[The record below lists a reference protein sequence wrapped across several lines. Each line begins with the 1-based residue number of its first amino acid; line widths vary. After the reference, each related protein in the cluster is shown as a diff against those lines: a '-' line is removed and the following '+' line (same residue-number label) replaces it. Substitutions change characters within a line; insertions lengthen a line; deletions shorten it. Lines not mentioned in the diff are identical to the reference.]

1 MTEANS
7 PEPLEVLPMP
17 PGAIELP
24 GGPAHRSIRA
34 MAIAALKQVLALNHP
49 GLPFGPQVAA
59 EEEGRLLSLNRFAI
73 QLATGGIGADLIPV
87 DQAPWAVASSA
98 PQLLLAAQVDEE
110 NDVVAF
116 NGVLTGAEF
125 VALANAAD
133 RNGQA
138 VLLEPSAF
146 KGGLDRLLTL
156 VQLLEPEAIPR
167 LALGSLPVAGAD
179 SLASIMGRSV
189 VAVADWL
196 TGLIDDTLSTLGA
209 TLLPTAGADRSVV
222 LGIIATPF
230 PAAFRTA
237 TPAGA
242 VDGGLAVLSI
252 PLGLADDGSLVS
264 GSEASFCIEQF
275 QLLLIP
281 TGLTSAD
288 GLLLRLVGRLNGDLL
303 PDGITI
309 TARQGSHNQRITST
323 ADTVLE
329 LAFPGA
335 DELIEIAISTADG
348 PPLQLPPL
356 QLPPLQLPP
365 LQPPA

>member
-34 MAIAALKQVLALNHP
+34 MAIAALQQVLARNHP

-73 QLATGGIGADLIPV
+73 QLATGGIGADLISV
-87 DQAPWAVASSA
+87 DQAPWAVARSA

-116 NGVLTGAEF
+116 SGVLTGAEF

-133 RNGQA
+133 RSDQT

-156 VQLLEPEAIPR
+156 VQLLEPEALPR
-167 LALGSLPVAGAD
+167 LALSSLTVASAD
-179 SLASIMGRSV
+179 SLASITGRSF
-189 VAVADWL
+189 VAVGEWL
-196 TGLIDDTLSTLGA
+196 SGLLDDSLSTLGA
-209 TLLPTAGADRSVV
+209 TLMPATAS
-222 LGIIATPF
+222 
-230 PAAFRTA
+230 AFRTA
-237 TPAGA
+237 TPAGV

-264 GSEASFCIEQF
+264 GSAASFCIEQF

-281 TGLTSAD
+281 TGRTSAD

-309 TARQGSHNQRITST
+309 TARQGSHNQRIASK
-323 ADTVLE
+323 ADTLLE
-329 LAFPGA
+329 LVFPGA
-335 DELIEIAISTADG
+335 DDLIEIAISTANG
-348 PPLQLPPL
+348 PPL